1 MDSTADSAGTGKRSG
16 LGRDRLLAAA
26 REVISEFG
34 VEGLRVRRLA
44 AAAGVSPPLVSYHY
58 PDQATLIESV
68 HRELVLDYFVYRE
81 AAANAASGPV
91 EKLRACARAGL
102 PPAVDPALVAPLFE
116 LHGLARRHSKHAEA
130 MSGLW
135 HSEHAL
141 YLGIIEAGVR
151 EGVFSLVRSASDV
164 AGTLLALEDG
174 LALHLVGDNN
184 SMSGEWALGTL
195 LHTAALE
202 LGCPELEHSSLL
214 P

>member
-1 MDSTADSAGTGKRSG
+1 MDSDASFPAAGKRSG
-16 LGRDRLLAAA
+16 LGRERLLAAA

-58 PDQATLIESV
+58 PDQATLIASV
-68 HRELVLDYFVYRE
+68 HRELVLDYFAYRE
-81 AAANAASGPV
+81 GAARAASGPI

-116 LHGLARRHSKHAEA
+116 LHGLARRNSAHAEA

-141 YLGIIEAGVR
+141 YLGIIEDGVR
-151 EGVFSLVRSASDV
+151 EQLFTLSRPAADV

-174 LALHLVGDNN
+174 LALHLVGDNA
-184 SMSGEWALGTL
+184 SMSGEWALSTL

-202 LGCPELEHSSLL
+202 LSCPELEHDGSRR
-214 P
+214 